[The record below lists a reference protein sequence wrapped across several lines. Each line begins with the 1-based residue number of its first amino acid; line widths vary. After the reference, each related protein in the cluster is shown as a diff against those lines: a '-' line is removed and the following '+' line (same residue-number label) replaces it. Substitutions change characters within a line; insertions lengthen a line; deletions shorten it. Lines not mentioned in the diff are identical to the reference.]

1 MTDDFGTQRVF
12 AVDEYVFLSGLELS
26 CHKQRLLV
34 VFVESVNTGSG
45 GSPIDVDKRFG
56 KEHRFLFC
64 ANNLLRQMNNLL
76 RQMQPAAILPPG
88 GNTQRA
94 VFVSAKTLV

>member
-56 KEHRFLFC
+56 KEHRFFFC
-64 ANNLLRQMNNLL
+64 ANNLL